1 MCASETVAH
10 TGQKSALRLPPDPRR
25 LSPLALHTTH
35 ELAINHC
42 RNIKQ
47 NHHHWTEGR
56 QHPHQRREH
65 CPVPVGRQCGASG
78 ASEGWGWQEG
88 PRRGG
93 QRGLTLP
100 RAGALIS
107 TGAWGGGGGAGHPGQ
122 AKVWA
127 SVVKDAAFS
136 GGVCQ
141 PVRSAPTHPGGQG
154 CELLV
159 PQAPP
164 KHPWKA
170 NWRITSDS
178 PVGSPWRRRAE
189 PVRERALSGG

>member
-1 MCASETVAH
+1 MRSPFTVSCFIRKMCASETVAH

-47 NHHHWTEGR
+47 NHHNWTEGR

-107 TGAWGGGGGAGHPGQ
+107 TGAWGGGGALGTRDRQRSGLRWLKMLLFQGVSASQCGLPRHTPEGRGVSCWYHKPLRSTPG
-122 AKVWA
+122 KRT
-127 SVVKDAAFS
+127 
-136 GGVCQ
+136 GV
-141 PVRSAPTHPGGQG
+141 
-154 CELLV
+154 
-159 PQAPP
+159 
-164 KHPWKA
+164 
-170 NWRITSDS
+170 
-178 PVGSPWRRRAE
+178 
-189 PVRERALSGG
+189 